1 MANSKKLKKQSKPK
15 QLPAHVEKKRE
26 QERAAAKKAKR
37 SRIWKRI
44 GIAAGAV
51 VLVGGIAPGETNDRV
66 IFPAAR
72 GADRGKCSVSTSPSI
87 TGA

>member
-51 VLVGGIAPGETNDRV
+51 LDR
-66 IFPAAR
+66 
-72 GADRGKCSVSTSPSI
+72 KSVV
-87 TGA
+87 

>member
-51 VLVGGIAPGETNDRV
+51 LLAGGIVWGAIFAVQRSGILLHNRV
-66 IFPAAR
+66 AMSSEHL
-72 GADRGKCSVSTSPSI
+72 KSTTP
-87 TGA
+87 